1 MMIRAGF
8 VCLVVRFAL
17 TAAVAQEEVE
27 PLTGLQAALIME
39 KAVVSAIAEAETS
52 VVAIARVRHRDER
65 GIIDREPIDPT
76 DPHFVPS
83 EYGTGV
89 VIEGDGLILT
99 NHHVIGNPEEN
110 SYYVWSGGKPFRV
123 VEVKAADPWTDLAV
137 LKIDADNLKPIK
149 FGDAKGLK
157 KGQIVIALGNPY
169 AIARDGEASASWG
182 IISNLSRKATKNPTR
197 VESKR
202 GDETLHHFGT
212 LIQTDAKLN
221 LGTSGGALINLEGE
235 MIGLT
240 TSLAAMGQ
248 YEKSAGFAI
257 PVDDVFQR
265 TVEQLKAGQK
275 AEFGFLGVSPRDLDY
290 KSRRDGKSGVIV
302 SLVVAGT
309 PAAKSDLRIGDV
321 ITHVNTQVIHDTSQL
336 MRELGKYT
344 VEATVRLTIER
355 NQRAFSDKRERL
367 SKSVKLSKKYIELAR
382 ASYSQTPE
390 PTWRGMRVDFATA
403 NPYFQYK
410 SDQIDPKGCVTIV
423 EVERDS
429 AAWKSGLRPWTF
441 INYVGSHRVSTP
453 QEFYDEVAN
462 IPGNVRIQLTAAEGS
477 ESPYRTVSP

>member
-1 MMIRAGF
+1 M
-8 VCLVVRFAL
+8 
-17 TAAVAQEEVE
+17 
-27 PLTGLQAALIME
+27 
-39 KAVVSAIAEAETS
+39 VSAIADAEKS
-52 VVAIARVRHRDER
+52 VVAIARVRHSDER
-65 GIIDREPIDPT
+65 VIVEREPIDPT

-89 VIEGDGLILT
+89 VIDRSGLILT
-99 NHHVIGNPEEN
+99 NYHVIGNPKEN
-110 SYYVWSGGKPFRV
+110 FYYVWIGRKPFRV

-137 LKIDADNLKPIK
+137 LKIDAEDLQPIK

-221 LGTSGGALINLEGE
+221 LGTSGGALINLKGE

-265 TVEQLKAGQK
+265 TIEKLKAGQT

-290 KSRRDGKSGVIV
+290 ESRKNGEFGVIV
-302 SLVVAGT
+302 SMVVPGT
-309 PAAKSDLRIGDV
+309 PAAKEELRIGDV
-321 ITHVNTQVIHDTSQL
+321 ITHVNSQVIHDTSQL
-336 MRELGKYT
+336 MRELGKYP

-355 NQRAFSDKRERL
+355 NRSVPEEKL
-367 SKSVKLSKKYIELAR
+367 VKLSKKYIELAR
-382 ASYSQTPE
+382 PSYSQTPQLS
-390 PTWRGMRVDFATA
+390 WRGMRVDFATA

-410 SDQIDPKGCVTIV
+410 SEQIDAEGCVTVV

-429 AAWKSGLRPWTF
+429 AAWKSGIRPWTF
-441 INYVGSHRVSTP
+441 ISFVGSRRVSSP
-453 QEFYDEVAN
+453 EEFYEAVSN
-462 IPGNVRIQLTAAEGS
+462 IPGTIRIRLTASEGS
-477 ESPYRTVSP
+477 ESTLRSVSP